1 MASLL
6 GSEDQMFESSYSD
19 QIMKNC
25 KTCGIVKDETEF
37 HRSKS
42 RGTQHSCKQCR
53 KQIDKK
59 YWEKRFQNK
68 EVLAAKYA
76 YMAAKLEQTRRFVF
90 EYLLEHPC
98 VDCGE
103 KDPVILTFDH
113 QRDKQINI
121 SNAVQNRY
129 GLEKLKNEIAKCE
142 VRCANCHMRK
152 TAKDFNWYTHRFKN
166 ELVTSEKEESY

>member
-19 QIMKNC
+19 QVM
-25 KTCGIVKDETEF
+25 KTCSTCNLDKDESCF
-37 HRSKS
+37 HRSKN

-53 KQIDKK
+53 KVIDQK
-59 YWEKRFQNK
+59 YWKKRSENK
-68 EVLAAKYA
+68 ELMKQKALL
-76 YMAAKLEQTRRFVF
+76 MAEKLEQSRRFVF

-103 KDPVILTFDH
+103 TDPVILTFDH
-113 QRDKQINI
+113 QRDKKINI

-129 GLEKLKNEIAKCE
+129 GLEKLKNEISKCE

-152 TAKDFNWYTHRFKN
+152 TARDFNWYMHRFKN
-166 ELVTSEKEESY
+166 DQVSQEQK